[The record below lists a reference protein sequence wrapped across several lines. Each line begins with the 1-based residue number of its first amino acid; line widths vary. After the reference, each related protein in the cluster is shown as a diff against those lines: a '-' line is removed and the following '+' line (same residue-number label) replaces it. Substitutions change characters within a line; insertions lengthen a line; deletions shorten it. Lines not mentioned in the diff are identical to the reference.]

1 MIFKVG
7 DILPNTPHLF
17 ADLAEL
23 VAIINY
29 TGRHDLHKND
39 LLTISSQSNVSTDE
53 ADEEEAE
60 ANLEPGDAERS
71 DRVERQLEDV
81 WKQLEYREQFL
92 GDMYPFE
99 IVDDF
104 IKLKNDL
111 NHNQRIYRLM
121 VSCSRLWS
129 FRGNGGLVQLWA
141 KHFTELSKYAL
152 TGLVP
157 PHAKVRIFD
166 ANSEDRRTHYGT
178 NLREALKVLGKDLG
192 VPSIIKEA
200 CDAASSSGDGGF
212 DIIATVEFPDQ
223 LSSNFGILGQCGA
236 QGKSWPSKTL
246 EAHSIKLRT
255 FYQVHFDHPS
265 VMFTPVFFRTAQG
278 KWVDTA
284 PCAGV
289 IILDRYRI
297 LHLLSQT
304 THSKTIVDSE
314 WFKTFETNLESMVLQ

>member
-1 MIFKVG
+1 MNFKVG

-23 VAIINY
+23 VTVVNY
-29 TGRHDLHKND
+29 TGRYDLHKND
-39 LLTISSQSNVSTDE
+39 LLSLSAQSNISTEE

-60 ANLEPGDAERS
+60 IEASPGDAERS
-71 DRVERQLEDV
+71 DRTERQLEDV
-81 WKQLEYREQFL
+81 WKQLEYRQEFL

-104 IKLKNDL
+104 IRLKPNL
-111 NHNQRIYRLM
+111 NSNQKIYRLLL
-121 VSCSRLWS
+121 SCSRLWS
-129 FRGNGGLVQLWA
+129 FRSNGGLVQLWA

-152 TGLVP
+152 TGLLP
-157 PHAKVRIFD
+157 AHANVRIFD
-166 ANSEDRRTHYGT
+166 ANSPDRRTHYGT
-178 NLREALKVLGKDLG
+178 NLRDALRVLGKDLG
-192 VPSIIKEA
+192 MPNIIEEA
-200 CDAASSSGDGGF
+200 CAEAATSGDAGF
-212 DIIATVEFPDQ
+212 DIIATVEFPDE

-246 EAHSIKLRT
+246 EAHALKLRT

-265 VMFTPVFFRTAQG
+265 VMFTPVFFRTSQG

-289 IILDRYRI
+289 LILDRYRI
-297 LHLLSQT
+297 LHLLS
-304 THSKTIVDSE
+304 KTAHADAIVECE
-314 WFKTFETNLESMVLQ
+314 WFRTFEANLASMVLQ

>member
-1 MIFKVG
+1 MNFNVG

-29 TGRHDLHKND
+29 TGRYDLHKND
-39 LLTISSQSNVSTDE
+39 LLSLSSQSNVSNEE

-60 ANLEPGDAERS
+60 IDAAPGDAERS
-71 DRVERQLEDV
+71 ERVERQLEDV
-81 WKQLEYREQFL
+81 WKQLEYREEFL

-99 IVDDF
+99 IEDDF
-104 IKLKNDL
+104 IKLKREL
-111 NHNQRIYRLM
+111 NSSQKIYRLL

-129 FRGNGGLVQLWA
+129 FRSNGGLVQLWA

-152 TGLVP
+152 TGLLP
-157 PHAKVRIFD
+157 AHANVRIFD
-166 ANSEDRRTHYGT
+166 ANSPDRRTHYGT
-178 NLREALKVLGKDLG
+178 NLRKALRILGKDLG
-192 VPSIIKEA
+192 MPSIIEEA
-200 CDAASSSGDGGF
+200 CDAAETSGDAGF
-212 DIIATVEFPDQ
+212 DIIATVEFPDE

-246 EAHSIKLRT
+246 EAHSLKLRT

-265 VMFTPVFFRTAQG
+265 VMFTPVFFRTSQG

-289 IILDRYRI
+289 LILDRYRI
-297 LHLLSQT
+297 LHLLS
-304 THSKTIVDSE
+304 KTDHADAIVDSE
-314 WFKTFETNLESMVLQ
+314 WFRTFETDLASMILQ